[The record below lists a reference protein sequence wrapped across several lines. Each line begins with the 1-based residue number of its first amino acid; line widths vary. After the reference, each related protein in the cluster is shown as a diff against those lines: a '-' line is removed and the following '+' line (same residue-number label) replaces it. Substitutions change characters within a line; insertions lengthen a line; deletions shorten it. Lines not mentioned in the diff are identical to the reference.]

1 LDLSN
6 AGNAEETTGE
16 SYWEYL
22 DCRRAYNGNGTG
34 IGKEFKPTSASE
46 SAGNDD
52 IARRERLESQ
62 AHANG
67 QVATG

>member
-22 DCRRAYNGNGTG
+22 DCRRAYKGNGTG
-34 IGKEFKPTSASE
+34 IRAGFKPSRASE

-52 IARRERLESQ
+52 IARL
-62 AHANG
+62 
-67 QVATG
+67 VP